1 MRGLEKNGE
10 AAILRAPLCPAGH
23 LPHKGGD
30 QLSSLPQPI
39 SNIAEGE
46 PTKAAGLIS
55 PLVGEMSGR
64 TEGGNVGRNPPRQKA
79 WQTAASVVDPELPCV
94 TIADLGI
101 LRSVEVEGNVATA
114 EVTPTYSGCPAVLA
128 IELSVEAALRDA
140 GFEPRIKRV
149 LSPPWTTDWI
159 TAEGREKLRAFGIAP
174 PEKAANSIRAL
185 FGETIVTCPHC
196 GSRETKRVSEFGA
209 TACKA
214 LYRCN
219 ACREP
224 FDYFKCI

>member
-1 MRGLEKNGE
+1 MRAGRGL
-10 AAILRAPLCPAGH
+10 
-23 LPHKGGD
+23 
-30 QLSSLPQPI
+30 SLPL
-39 SNIAEGE
+39 EGRVDSRRR
-46 PTKAAGLIS
+46 AAGR
-55 PLVGEMSGR
+55 VGSVRQSAAPAPNIEHIE
-64 TEGGNVGRNPPRQKA
+64 TTPPRSAARSDPPLKEEGKVRA
-79 WQTAASVVDPELPCV
+79 YAAAASVVDPEIPCV

-101 LRSVEVEGNVATA
+101 LRSVTVKGAVATA

-128 IELSVEAALRDA
+128 IELSVASALRDA
-140 GFEPRIKRV
+140 GFEPEVKRV
-149 LSPPWTTDWI
+149 LSPAWTTDWI

-185 FGETIVTCPHC
+185 FGEMIVTCPHC
-196 GSRETKRVSEFGA
+196 GSRETEHISEFGS

-214 LYRCN
+214 LYRCD

>member
-1 MRGLEKNGE
+1 VDGR
-10 AAILRAPLCPAGH
+10 H
-23 LPHKGGD
+23 L
-30 QLSSLPQPI
+30 
-39 SNIAEGE
+39 
-46 PTKAAGLIS
+46 AAGRVGSARPGAAPAPNIELIETTPPPSAS
-55 PLVGEMSGR
+55 PIDPPLKGEG
-64 TEGGNVGRNPPRQKA
+64 KA
-79 WQTAASVVDPELPCV
+79 VRAYAAAASVVDPEIPCV

-101 LRSVEVEGNVATA
+101 LRSVAVEGNVATA

-140 GFEPRIKRV
+140 GFEPKIKRV

-174 PEKAANSIRAL
+174 PEKAANSIRVL

-196 GSRETKRVSEFGA
+196 GSRETKRVSEFGS

-214 LYRCN
+214 LYRCT